1 MDWVSRGSI
10 TGGSQAEARVRTP
23 PRVGGLGLAGIQS
36 GYGAAPEA
44 LCRSAPT
51 ANAVI
56 PALVTAARLRKSRR
70 VTLRRV
76 VWRGSVAGI
85 EVLLPVRTLGE
96 GKTAASSAAKLP
108 YAPREVK
115 GMMLSSAHRE
125 QVEKNN
131 PFTRGLNMRS
141 CYRRIALLLAT
152 AVLTLGMTQE
162 SAGQTTPAGEVIIAW
177 HVTIAPTW
185 FDPSTAPPQIT
196 PFGTLYAIHDAL
208 ARPMPNQKMGASL
221 AESWTESPDGLVY
234 EFKLRRGLKFHNGDP
249 VTAEDVKFS
258 FERYKGAG
266 AKEFQSRVKQV
277 EIVDPLTVRFRL
289 NAAWPDFMTFYGTTA
304 TGAGIVVPKKY
315 MTQVGDDGF
324 RKHPIGAGPY
334 KFVSHTPGVEVVL
347 EAYTGY
353 WRRVPNVKR
362 LVLKSVP
369 EVGTRL
375 AMLKTGE
382 ADIAVALDGP
392 EGLEVKR
399 DPRLQLVSTRHASI
413 FWIEFA
419 EQWDPKSPWHD
430 KRLRQAVNLALD
442 RKTTNEAACLGFCP
456 PAGVIVPRVMD
467 FALQVEPP
475 PYDPQKAKQL
485 LAEAGYP
492 NGLDAGEF
500 VPIPGFPTVAE
511 ATLNY
516 LNAVGIRVRMRPME
530 RAAFYAAWRE
540 KKLHGLFM
548 TAVGNSGNAASRVAE
563 FISSKGAYAY
573 GGYPDI
579 DDLAQVQAGERD
591 VKKREALLHR
601 IQQMTNDRAMFAP
614 IMDLRALMGVGPK
627 MADHTTNLVPMTVW
641 PSYEERKIKS
651 Q

>member
-125 QVEKNN
+125 KVEKNN

-353 WRRVPNVKR
+353 WR
-362 LVLKSVP
+362 
-369 EVGTRL
+369 
-375 AMLKTGE
+375 
-382 ADIAVALDGP
+382 
-392 EGLEVKR
+392 
-399 DPRLQLVSTRHASI
+399 
-413 FWIEFA
+413 
-419 EQWDPKSPWHD
+419 
-430 KRLRQAVNLALD
+430 
-442 RKTTNEAACLGFCP
+442 

-485 LAEAGYP
+485 LTEAGYP
-492 NGLDAGEF
+492 NGLDAGDF
-500 VPIPGFPTVAE
+500 VAIPGFPTVAE
-511 ATLNY
+511 ASLNY
-516 LNAVGIRVRMRPME
+516 LNAVGIRMKMRPME
-530 RAAFYAAWRE
+530 RAAFYATWRE
-540 KKLHGLFM
+540 KKLRGLFM

-563 FISSKGAYAY
+563 FIGSKGAYAY

-579 DDLAQVQAGERD
+579 DDLAQQQSGERD

-601 IQQMTNDRAMFAP
+601 IQQLTIDPAMFAP
-614 IMDLRALMGVGPK
+614 IIELRALMGVGPR
-627 MADHTTNLVPMTVW
+627 MADHTINLVPMTVW
-641 PSYEERKIKS
+641 PSYEDMRVKN